1 MKARVTIELE
11 FEDDNFDE
19 SFFVDI
25 TAEVQLFKR
34 GYDERDF
41 EMEYYVSYPSW
52 DEKEYTNKEN
62 IAIEKYIDRHI
73 EELEDLFIEKFE
85 RDETN

>member
-19 SFFVDI
+19 SIFVDL
-25 TAEVQLFKR
+25 TSEVEYALR
-34 GYDERDF
+34 GYDVTDTAK
-41 EMEYYVSYPSW
+41 EYYVSYPIW
-52 DEKEYTNKEN
+52 NAKEYSIKEN
-62 IAIEKYIDRHI
+62 AAIENYIDRHI

-85 RDETN
+85 RDEIN